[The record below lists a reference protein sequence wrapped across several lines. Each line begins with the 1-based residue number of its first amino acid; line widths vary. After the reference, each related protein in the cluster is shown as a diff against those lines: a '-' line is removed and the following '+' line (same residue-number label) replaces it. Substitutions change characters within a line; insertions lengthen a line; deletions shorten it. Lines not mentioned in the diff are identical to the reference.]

1 MSTTSSATQRDLSPE
16 GVLAHAAKARGDI
29 FPEWKILAYA
39 SPQTYDLVTHTGGY
53 FHKYQGESSEEQQL
67 SGPMRELIATPALA
81 SKGDFRHAP
90 NHVRRMYRM
99 GLTNRVIMEAAAAFA
114 TVTGWATIA
123 NTGYVIME
131 ANSSDYPFGTL
142 PEGGEPKA
150 LTPFPELTTGR
161 TRKSGA
167 KDALPGIEEWRY
179 AASIDP
185 ELARRATGWL
195 EHCLLAGGARDEL
208 LGPGPRELIV
218 IAALCTR
225 GEVDLA
231 AQHIRRAYDY
241 GMTRRQVLE
250 AISAVVPMT
259 GMVSLQLGLRA
270 MQTAEQAANRRGAG
284 MRRATQKRRKI
295 VKRRAR

>member
-1 MSTTSSATQRDLSPE
+1 MSTASDAATRDLSPE
-16 GVLAHAAKARGDI
+16 GVLAHAARARGDI
-29 FPEWKILAYA
+29 FPEWKVLAYA

-53 FHKYQGESSEEQQL
+53 FHKYQGESSDEQQL

-81 SKGDFRHAP
+81 SKGDYRHAP

-131 ANSSDYPFGTL
+131 ANSPDYPFGTL
-142 PEGGEPKA
+142 PEGGEPKTLA
-150 LTPFPELTTGR
+150 SFPELAMGR
-161 TRKSGA
+161 TRKAAAGET
-167 KDALPGIEEWRY
+167 LPGTSAWRY
-179 AASIDP
+179 AESIDP
-185 ELARRATGWL
+185 ELARRAAGWL
-195 EHCLLAGGARDEL
+195 DHCLLKGGARDEL

-250 AISAVVPMT
+250 AISAIVPMT
-259 GMVSLQLGLRA
+259 GMISLQLGLNA
-270 MQTAEQAANRRGAG
+270 MQAADAGRGQKP
-284 MRRATQKRRKI
+284 RARMPANTRKRKI
-295 VKRRAR
+295 RKGAKR

>member
-1 MSTTSSATQRDLSPE
+1 MSTTHHDSRRDLSPE
-16 GVLAHAAKARGDI
+16 GVLARAASARGDI

-53 FHKYQGESSEEQQL
+53 FHKYHGESSDEQQL

-81 SKGDFRHAP
+81 SKGDYRHAP

-123 NTGYVIME
+123 NTGYVIMK
-131 ANSSDYPFGTL
+131 ANSPDYPFGTL
-142 PEGGEPKA
+142 PEGGEPKT
-150 LTPFPELTTGR
+150 LQSFPELSLGR
-161 TRKSGA
+161 TRKTKGA
-167 KDALPGIEEWRY
+167 DTPPGADEWRY

-185 ELARRATGWL
+185 ELARRAAGWL
-195 EHCLLAGGARDEL
+195 EHCWLVGGAGEAL

-225 GEVDLA
+225 GETDLA
-231 AQHIRRAYDY
+231 TRHIRRAYDY

-250 AISAVVPMT
+250 AISAIVPMT
-259 GMVSLQLGLRA
+259 GMISMQLGLQA
-270 MQTAEQAANRRGAG
+270 MQAADAARDQKPGAR
-284 MRRATQKRRKI
+284 MPANTRKRKI
-295 VKRRAR
+295 RKGAKR

>member
-1 MSTTSSATQRDLSPE
+1 VSTPSSASQRDLSPE

-39 SPQTYDLVTHTGGY
+39 SPRTYDLVTHTGGY
-53 FHKYQGESSEEQQL
+53 FHKYHGESSDEQQL

-81 SKGDFRHAP
+81 SKGDYRHAP

-131 ANSSDYPFGTL
+131 ANRPDYPFGTL
-142 PEGGEPKA
+142 PEGGEPKT
-150 LTPFPELTTGR
+150 LTLFPELRMGR
-161 TRKSGA
+161 TRKA
-167 KDALPGIEEWRY
+167 ATRDALPGIEEWRY
-179 AASIDP
+179 AAAIDP

-195 EHCLLAGGARDEL
+195 DHCLLAGGARDEL

-225 GEVDLA
+225 GEIDLA

-241 GMTRRQVLE
+241 AMTRRQVLE
-250 AISAVVPMT
+250 AISAIVPMT
-259 GMVSLQLGLRA
+259 GMVSMQLGLRA
-270 MQTAEQAANRRGAG
+270 MQTAEQAGTRRRGPTSLGA
-284 MRRATQKRRKI
+284 AKKRKI
-295 VKRRAR
+295 GKRTRR

>member
-1 MSTTSSATQRDLSPE
+1 VSTTTSAKQRDLSPE

-39 SPQTYDLVTHTGGY
+39 SPRTYDLVTHTGGY

-81 SKGDFRHAP
+81 SKGDYRHTP

-114 TVTGWATIA
+114 TVTGWATMA

-131 ANSSDYPFGTL
+131 ANSPDYPFGTL
-142 PEGGEPKA
+142 PDGGEPKT
-150 LTPFPELTTGR
+150 LTPFPELRMGR
-161 TRKSGA
+161 TRKA
-167 KDALPGIEEWRY
+167 VTADTLPGAPEWRY

-185 ELARRATGWL
+185 ELARRASGWL
-195 EHCLLAGGARDEL
+195 DHCLLAGGAREEL

-241 GMTRRQVLE
+241 GMTQRQVLE
-250 AISAVVPMT
+250 AISAIVPMT
-259 GMVSLQLGLRA
+259 GMISMQLGLRA
-270 MQTAEQAANRRGAG
+270 MQIAEQPGKR
-284 MRRATQKRRKI
+284 RRAGTRRVTGKRRKI